1 MNASELERLLATTQH
16 LSRIEAIARKN
27 TRGTPVYWEDA
38 VQVAQIKLLH
48 AVRAGKFVG
57 GDATR
62 FYHWATKVAKYEIID
77 LVRKEIRQSPQ
88 ISLDQPIAD
97 TELTRL
103 DTLADGTNLFSSLE
117 TADLVLKIMD
127 LLIDLDLAHPQKHYR
142 QICLGQASGK
152 TQVELARELGIT
164 QSLVSKRMKE
174 LSFLVDDALH
184 LGLFSLE
191 AVKREHQNLRQSQH
205 HRHRSSAKW

>member
-1 MNASELERLLATTQH
+1 MNASELERLLATAQH
-16 LSRIEAIARKN
+16 LSRLETIARKN

-38 VQVAQIKLLH
+38 VQVAQIKLIH

-57 GDATR
+57 GDVTR
-62 FYHWATKVAKYEIID
+62 FYHWATKVAKREIID
-77 LVRKEIRQSPQ
+77 LVRKEVRQPQ

-103 DTLADGTNLFSSLE
+103 DALADDANLFSSLE
-117 TADLVLKIMD
+117 TADLALKIMD
-127 LLIDLDLAHPQKHYR
+127 LLIDLDRTHPKKHYR
-142 QICLGQASGK
+142 QICLGQVNGQ
-152 TQVELARELGIT
+152 TQIELARELGIT

-174 LSFLVDDALH
+174 LSFLVDNALH

-191 AVKREHQNLRQSQH
+191 AVKREHQNLRQSQTH
-205 HRHRSSAKW
+205 WQRSTAKW